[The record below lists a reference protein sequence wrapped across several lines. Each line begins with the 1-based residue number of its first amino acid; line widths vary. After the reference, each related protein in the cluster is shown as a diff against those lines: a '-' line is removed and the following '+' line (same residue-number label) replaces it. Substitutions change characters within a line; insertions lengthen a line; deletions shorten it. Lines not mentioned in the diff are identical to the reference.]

1 MSYSAR
7 KTYGTQKKYSRQA
20 QQLDTKI
27 KGLIYQDQD
36 ELEAQMQEII
46 NGWRDAA
53 KGGKW
58 GGFLEALDLAS
69 GFTPWLWDDV
79 LIGTAKAANYDK
91 LRSKAMKGVDLSKM
105 QYLGQ
110 SAKDA
115 DFKLREEGY
124 KALEDLTFG
133 NQMKDV
139 GLDLL
144 LKSVM
149 ESDMMEDFME
159 DWRYEDAQG
168 PGGEQVIQ
176 TKDGNVYIPGDLNI
190 DLENISSFEDI
201 TNALQSTEVGE
212 YFKVDNKFYQHLD
225 PAKSQS
231 ILKSFGDKESFL
243 KQYGIEFEGDVK
255 TIDGDLKVLKP
266 LEERFKPKEFLFGRE
281 DETGFFKTFGQ
292 EMKDV
297 LLEGPEARRKRALDK
312 YNKGLSLGGGID
324 AEEFLSS
331 LFGFMMPG
339 DSE

>member
-7 KTYGTQKKYSRQA
+7 KTYSTQKRYSRQA

-36 ELEAQMQEII
+36 ELESQMQEII

-144 LKSVM
+144 LQAVM

-176 TKDGNVYIPGDLNI
+176 TKDGNVYVPGDLEMPSYQSMQDIPSDLI
-190 DLENISSFEDI
+190 DTPFRIEDKIYIRKSDSLGALSEI
-201 TNALQSTEVGE
+201 TEDQL
-212 YFKVDNKFYQHLD
+212 KDIM
-225 PAKSQS
+225 KS
-231 ILKSFGDKESFL
+231 EAFL

-297 LLEGPEARRKRALDK
+297 LLEGPEARRKRAVDK

-324 AEEFLSS
+324 AQDILSS